1 MNFNKISLACLVLS
15 GSALLAACGG
25 DSTPLPPAA
34 VASGNTAA
42 VINPQTGAAV
52 VSGVLD
58 KRFDFGTGVPDF
70 GTNSPPSLTSL
81 TLSGDAAAPSFVIT
95 SGASSASGIM
105 TYGSCIFKVTQSTF
119 TAGPL
124 VLNNTFPVS
133 PCGLTVATAG
143 IKGDGIATSAS
154 VTFVLGATPST
165 PVSVPVSISPDGVLT
180 VNGIT
185 IPGKVVLVAA
195 TGAGS

>member
-25 DSTPLPPAA
+25 DGTPPPPAA
-34 VASGNTAA
+34 IATSNTASL
-42 VINPQTGAAV
+42 INPQTGPAIV
-52 VSGVLD
+52 NSVLN
-58 KRFDFGTGVPDF
+58 KRFDFGMGVPSF
-70 GTNSPPSLTSL
+70 GTASPTSL
-81 TLSGDAAAPSFVIT
+81 TLSGNVAAPSFAIT
-95 SGASSASGIM
+95 SAPDSASGIM
-105 TYGSCIFKVTQSTF
+105 TYGSCIFTVTQSTY

-143 IKGDGIATSAS
+143 LKGDGIVVPSS
-154 VTFVLGATPST
+154 VTFVLGADTSAS
-165 PVSVPVSISPDGVLT
+165 VSVPVSIGPDGVVT
-180 VNGIT
+180 VNGAT
-185 IPGKVVLVAA
+185 IPGKVTLVAA